1 LFAKYNWQNF
11 YSFVR
16 IVLQI
21 RTNEK
26 VKKPRIM
33 EMTKFHQLCGA
44 YDKAQTMFDNY
55 QRECHLLSM
64 EIVRELKSFFQ
75 IPESQFSLYKINDK
89 GGFELVPAA
98 LIHAIRLA
106 EDHYWHF
113 GVGLTVCKAPETLP
127 EELILIH
134 LMFKRN
140 DKEECFINYANG
152 NEEFQIK
159 KGDSASYAPF
169 FEYLFTTVI
178 NSYESQLQQFIGEKT
193 TRRLGYVK
201 S

>member
-1 LFAKYNWQNF
+1 M
-11 YSFVR
+11 
-16 IVLQI
+16 QI